1 MTPPT
6 KQESALECRVL
17 DASDAEAYWHFRLE
31 SLEREP
37 LAFTE
42 APSEHRQMTIAETAE
57 RLRQHPGNPSFVVG
71 AFVNGKL
78 AGIAGFYRQKGDK
91 TRHKGHVF
99 GVYVAA
105 EHRGKSIARQVM
117 TELLRR
123 ARALPG
129 LEQVDLSVAETQPTA
144 RKLYESLGFQVWGRE
159 PRAVKVG
166 DKYVDEEWMVVRFDQ
181 GPLRGRI

>member
-1 MTPPT
+1 VCSAVTDTMTPPT
-6 KQESALECRVL
+6 KQEPTLECRVL
-17 DASDAEAYWHFRLE
+17 DAADAEAYWQLRLE

-42 APSEHRQMTIAETAE
+42 APSEHRQMTIAQTAE
-57 RLRQHPGNPSFVVG
+57 RLRQHPGNISFVVG

-78 AGIAGFYRQKGDK
+78 AGIAGFYRQTGEK

-99 GVYVAA
+99 GVYVAT

-117 TELLRR
+117 TELLRH
-123 ARALPG
+123 AKALPG
-129 LEQVDLSVAETQPTA
+129 LEQVDLSVAETQPAA
-144 RKLYESLGFQVWGRE
+144 RRLYESLGFQVCGRE

-166 DKYVDEEWMVVRFDQ
+166 DKYVDEEWMVLRFT
-181 GPLRGRI
+181 

>member
-1 MTPPT
+1 MTPPP
-6 KQESALECRVL
+6 KQEPALECRVL
-17 DASDAEAYWHFRLE
+17 DAGDAAAYWQLRLE

-37 LAFTE
+37 FAFTE
-42 APSEHRQMTIAETAE
+42 APAEHRQMTIAQTAE

-78 AGIAGFYRQKGDK
+78 AGIAGFYRQTGEK

-105 EHRGKSIARQVM
+105 EHRGKSIARQAM
-117 TELLRR
+117 AELLRQTKR
-123 ARALPG
+123 LPG
-129 LEQVDLSVAETQPTA
+129 LEQVDLSVAGTQPA
-144 RKLYESLGFQVWGRE
+144 AKKLYESLGFQVWGRE

-166 DKYVDEEWMVVRFDQ
+166 SKYVDEEWMVLRFDQ

>member
-1 MTPPT
+1 MIPPN

-17 DASDAEAYWHFRLE
+17 DVGDAEAYCQLRLE

-37 LAFTE
+37 FAFTE
-42 APSEHRQMTIAETAE
+42 AASEHRQMTIAQTAD
-57 RLRQHPGNPSFVVG
+57 RLRQQPGKSSFVVG

-78 AGIAGFYRQKGDK
+78 VGIAGFCRQTGEK

-105 EHRGKSIARQVM
+105 EHRGRSIARQVM
-117 TELLRR
+117 TELLSH
-123 ARALPG
+123 ARTLPG
-129 LEQVDLSVAETQPTA
+129 LEQVDLSVAETHSAA

-166 DKYVDEEWMVVRFDQ
+166 DQYVDEEWMVLRFS
-181 GPLRGRI
+181 

>member
-17 DASDAEAYWHFRLE
+17 DASDAEAYWQLRLE

-42 APSEHRQMTIAETAE
+42 APSEHCQMTIAQTAE

-71 AFVNGKL
+71 AFVSGKL
-78 AGIAGFYRQKGDK
+78 VGIAGFCRQTGEK
-91 TRHKGHVF
+91 TCHKGHIF

-105 EHRGKSIARQVM
+105 ENRGKSIARIVM
-117 TELLRR
+117 AELLRQ
-123 ARALPG
+123 ARRLPG
-129 LEQVDLSVAETQPTA
+129 LEQVDLSVAETQPAA
-144 RKLYESLGFQVWGRE
+144 RKLYESLGFQVWGRD

-166 DKYVDEEWMVVRFDQ
+166 DKYLDEEWMVLKFS
-181 GPLRGRI
+181 

>member
-1 MTPPT
+1 MTSPSKPDT
-6 KQESALECRVL
+6 TVECRVL
-17 DASDAEAYWHFRLE
+17 DAGDAEACWQLRLE

-42 APSEHRQMTIAETAE
+42 AASEHRQMTIAQTAE
-57 RLRQHPGNPSFVVG
+57 DLRQHPGNASFVVG

-78 AGIAGFYRQKGDK
+78 AGIAGFYRQTGEK

-99 GVYVAA
+99 GVYVSA

-123 ARALPG
+123 AKALPG
-129 LEQVDLSVAETQPTA
+129 LEQVDLSVGVTQPA
-144 RKLYESLGFQVWGRE
+144 AKKFYESLGFQVWGRE
-159 PRAVKVG
+159 PHTLKVG
-166 DKYVDEEWMVVRFDQ
+166 ERYVDEEWMV
-181 GPLRGRI
+181 LRIT

>member
-1 MTPPT
+1 MIPPS
-6 KQESALECRVL
+6 KQESAFECRVL
-17 DASDAEAYWHFRLE
+17 NAADAEAYWQLRLE

-37 LAFTE
+37 FAFTE
-42 APSEHRQMTIAETAE
+42 APPEHRQKTIAQTAE
-57 RLRQHPGNPSFVVG
+57 RLRHHPGNTSFVVG
-71 AFVNGKL
+71 TFVNGKL
-78 AGIAGFYRQKGDK
+78 AGMAGFYRQAGEK

-117 TELLRR
+117 TELLRH

-129 LEQVDLSVAETQPTA
+129 LEQVGLSVAETQPA
-144 RKLYESLGFQVWGRE
+144 AKKLYESLGFQVWGRE

-166 DKYVDEEWMVVRFDQ
+166 DKYVDEEWMVLRFT
-181 GPLRGRI
+181 